1 MRTFEYPV
9 KVYHLFTTNEDCYE
23 VYAMDVED
31 AFTTLLEK
39 EPTIKFND
47 IVSAIEYKCPSPKDA
62 IN

>member
-9 KVYHLFTTNEDCYE
+9 KVYHLYTAKEECYE

-31 AFTTLLEK
+31 AFSTLLEK
-39 EPTIKFND
+39 EPKIKFED
-47 IVSAIEYKCPSPKDA
+47 IVSAIEHTCPTPKDS